1 MIEWEKETLEIFSE
15 ETGVSLEEAEKALD
29 KATAKYSW
37 IEYIGPEDYENFNLI
52 WNEALRIVG
61 K

>member
-1 MIEWEKETLEIFSE
+1 MIEWEYESLEMFSL

-29 KATAKYSW
+29 EATAKYSW
-37 IEYIGPEDYENFNLI
+37 IEDIGPEDYENFNLI
-52 WNEALRIVG
+52 WDEALRIVG